1 LVERHVSSG
10 SGCFWLAG
18 GRKARP
24 RLVRLGAL
32 KWVAL
37 AVTFIVLLNPVFLPY
52 FALLNA
58 AFSRVATQLVSFHNI
73 TLHNVEFVFFELST
87 TRLPLQNTFI
97 LALLSATIGTA
108 IALVV
113 GYLTARKAIAGYRA
127 LAFLATAPIAVPGIV
142 LGVGLFLSYT
152 RPPFVLYGTLWILLI
167 AFVTIAMPA
176 AYQQLQSAF

>member
-24 RLVRLGAL
+24 RLVRVGAPN
-32 KWVAL
+32 WVAS
-37 AVTFIVLLNPVFLPY
+37 AVPFIVLLNPVFLPY

-87 TRLPLQNTFI
+87 TKLALKNTFI
-97 LALLSATIGTA
+97 LGVLSATVGTA

-113 GYLTARKAIAGYRA
+113 GYITARKAIAGHRV
-127 LAFLATAPIAVPGIV
+127 LAFLATAPVAVPGIV
-142 LGVGLFLSYT
+142 LGVCL
-152 RPPFVLYGTLWILLI
+152 
-167 AFVTIAMPA
+167 
-176 AYQQLQSAF
+176 